1 MTDERHTPATIGA
14 SDSREGA
21 AIAHDLP
28 VGLPA
33 FNWGAFFVP
42 PLWGVAYG
50 QWAGVF
56 FLPVWAFVDN
66 MIRGSYE
73 LGIWT
78 SWVGWGM
85 AAVTLALQAAY
96 ARTANRIWWH
106 RTGDPARLE
115 PYLRHQR
122 IWAYGGAATIAL
134 MGVWI
139 ALFLAGGGGTVLD

>member
-1 MTDERHTPATIGA
+1 MPVDEQHPISADEPLDA
-14 SDSREGA
+14 SGPLVSK
-21 AIAHDLP
+21 DLP
-28 VGLPA
+28 EGLPG
-33 FNWGAFFVP
+33 FNWGAFLIP

-73 LGIWT
+73 LGLWT

-85 AAVTLALQAAY
+85 AVTTLALQAGY

-106 RTGDPARLE
+106 RTRNPAAVER
-115 PYLRHQR
+115 YVRHQR
-122 IWAYGGAATIAL
+122 IWAIVGVVTVIA
-134 MGVWI
+134 MAVWI
-139 ALFLAGGGGTVLD
+139 ALFITSGHTVVG